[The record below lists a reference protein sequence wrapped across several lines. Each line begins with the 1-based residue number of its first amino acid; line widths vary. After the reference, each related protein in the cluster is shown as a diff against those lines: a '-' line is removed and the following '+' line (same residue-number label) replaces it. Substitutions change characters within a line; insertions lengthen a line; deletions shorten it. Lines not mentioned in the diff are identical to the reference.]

1 MLSSNYIWILVWC
14 ALLGCVAL
22 LIPQAY
28 RYEKV
33 NEELV
38 KRITPFF
45 AVVAVLPLVI
55 WTCNRGNIG
64 DTFAYIDSCLLY
76 TSYRPGGK

>member
-1 MLSSNYIWILVWC
+1 MLSNNYILILVWC

-22 LIPQAY
+22 MIPQVY

-33 NEELV
+33 NEEFV

-45 AVVAVLPLVI
+45 AVIAAFPFI
-55 WTCNRGNIG
+55 IC
-64 DTFAYIDSCLLY
+64 TFS
-76 TSYRPGGK
+76 R